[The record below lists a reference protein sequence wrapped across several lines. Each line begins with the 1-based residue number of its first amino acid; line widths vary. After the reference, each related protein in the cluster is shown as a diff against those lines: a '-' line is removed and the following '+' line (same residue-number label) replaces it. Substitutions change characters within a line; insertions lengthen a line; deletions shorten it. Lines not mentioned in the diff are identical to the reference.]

1 MRPDDLI
8 SAYDIPSA
16 RLFHFAMAVPDL
28 RGAMGLLGP
37 ALGVRWTSVRPATIV
52 LDTAVGR
59 TSTEI
64 EAVYSREGPPYVEL
78 VRGEPDGFF
87 SARSGPRIHHAGY
100 IVDDVRAE
108 AERLQALGMTVAGM
122 GPGDPPGSAFVTNEL
137 GLTLEVMA
145 QGIRDTLDGWFA
157 IPSE

>member
-37 ALGVRWTSVRPATIV
+37 ALDVRWTSVRPATIV
-52 LDTAVGR
+52 LDTPAGR
-59 TSTEI
+59 TSTKI
-64 EAVYSREGPPYVEL
+64 EAVYSRQGPPYVEL
-78 VRGEPDGFF
+78 VRGEQGGFF
-87 SARSGPRIHHAGY
+87 SASGGARLHHAGY

-108 AERLQALGMTVAGM
+108 AERLQALGMTIAGM
-122 GPGDPPGSAFVTNEL
+122 GPEDPPHSAYVTNEL
-137 GLTLEVMA
+137 GLTFEVMA
-145 QGIRDTLDGWFA
+145 QSVRDTLDGWFA